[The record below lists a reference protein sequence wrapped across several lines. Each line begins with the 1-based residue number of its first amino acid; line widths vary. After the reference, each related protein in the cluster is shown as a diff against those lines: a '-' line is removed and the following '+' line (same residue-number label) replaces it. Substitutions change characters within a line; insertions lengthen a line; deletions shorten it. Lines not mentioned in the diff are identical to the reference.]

1 MALNNREKEDGNES
15 PVSYDDPERSNG
27 ARNAV
32 HTDDLELVCPAS
44 TTDGKLM
51 AKIDFHVIPFLCIMY
66 LLAFLGMS
74 HIPLRCRKQQLIN
87 SAIQTV

>member
-1 MALNNREKEDGNES
+1 
-15 PVSYDDPERSNG
+15 
-27 ARNAV
+27 
-32 HTDDLELVCPAS
+32 
-44 TTDGKLM
+44 M